1 MDIQVFI
8 IRQNLPGGRCLIA
21 VAEEKEVKGFL
32 VADIS
37 DSLLTLF
44 LNIILVELVFFFFF
58 PCHIGSFQDISSPAR
73 EGIKPGP
80 WQ

>member
-1 MDIQVFI
+1 M
-8 IRQNLPGGRCLIA
+8 IA

-44 LNIILVELVFFFFF
+44 LNIILVELVFFFF
-58 PCHIGSFQDISSPAR
+58 PATLLGFQDISSPAR
-73 EGIKPGP
+73 D
-80 WQ
+80 

>member
-1 MDIQVFI
+1 M
-8 IRQNLPGGRCLIA
+8 IA

-58 PCHIGSFQDISSPAR
+58 FSATLLGFQDISSPAR
-73 EGIKPGP
+73 D
-80 WQ
+80 

>member
-1 MDIQVFI
+1 M
-8 IRQNLPGGRCLIA
+8 IA

-44 LNIILVELVFFFFF
+44 LNIILVELGFFFFF
-58 PCHIGSFQDISSPAR
+58 FLPHYLAFRILVPQP
-73 EGIKPGP
+73 GIKPGP

>member
-1 MDIQVFI
+1 M
-8 IRQNLPGGRCLIA
+8 IA

-44 LNIILVELVFFFFF
+44 LNILVELVFFFF
-58 PCHIGSFQDISSPAR
+58 PATLLGFQDISSPAR
-73 EGIKPGP
+73 D
-80 WQ
+80 

>member
-1 MDIQVFI
+1 M
-8 IRQNLPGGRCLIA
+8 IA
-21 VAEEKEVKGFL
+21 VAEKGFL

-58 PCHIGSFQDISSPAR
+58 LPHYLAFRILVPQP
-73 EGIKPGP
+73 GIKPGP